1 MKKKISFVIIPPEK
15 VQKQISL
22 FCESL
27 QNNSKVKKYPL
38 SFTKSEYFYLPLT
51 YLGAVQDPALNAALA
66 KGKITSE
73 QNLPFE
79 LKIVNISYFYTAKTK
94 QGSTIFLN
102 VRDKEKKLKSLHKSL
117 SENLS
122 AAEFSPSKHFTGYI
136 EIANLERLRENSD
149 KKKILAEISGIEV
162 ENIEP
167 FLVDK
172 IALLEIKNVD
182 SSYPTFS
189 IIKEFT
195 LGATSQN

>member
-1 MKKKISFVIIPPEK
+1 MKKKISFVIIPPK
-15 VQKQISL
+15 KIQKQISL

-27 QNNSKVKKYPL
+27 QNNSKIKKYPL

-51 YLGAVQDPALNAALA
+51 YLGAVQDPALNAVIA
-66 KGKITSE
+66 KGKITSD
-73 QNLPFE
+73 QNLPFD
-79 LKIVNISYFYTAKTK
+79 LKIVNIAYFYTAKTK

-102 VRDKEKKLKSLHKSL
+102 IGDKDKKLKALHKSL
-117 SENLS
+117 CENLY

-136 EIANLERLRENSD
+136 EIANLERLRKNSD

-162 ENIEP
+162 KNIES

-172 IALLEIKNVD
+172 IALIEIKNVD
-182 SSYPTFS
+182 SDYPVFS